1 VAVLTKEAAMRTVG
15 VDELEDHLADVLDQ
29 MRETGEVV
37 AVIKG
42 DEVIAHLVP
51 ANIPQWLAEVP
62 SGDAWANLDRV
73 KTGIDAHRA
82 KNTDAVEAVRTAW
95 ANFDRLVTE
104 LGVHWPE
111 DVSAVDA
118 VRDVRREL

>member
-1 VAVLTKEAAMRTVG
+1 MRTVG

-37 AVIKG
+37 VITKG

-51 ANIPQWLAEVP
+51 ANIPQWLAKV
-62 SGDAWANLDRV
+62 SGGDAWPYLDRV
-73 KTGIDAHRA
+73 KTGIDAHGS
-82 KNTDAVEAVRTAW
+82 KNADAVEAVRTAW

-118 VRDVRREL
+118 VPDVRREL

>member
-1 VAVLTKEAAMRTVG
+1 MRTVG

-29 MRETGEVV
+29 MRETGEAV
-37 AVIKG
+37 AVTKG

-51 ANIPQWLAEVP
+51 ANIPQWLSEVP
-62 SGDAWANLDRV
+62 AGDAWANLDHV
-73 KTGIDAHRA
+73 KTGIDAYRS
-82 KNTDAVEAVRTAW
+82 KNADAVEALRTVW
-95 ANFDRLVTE
+95 ANFDHLVTE

-111 DVSAVDA
+111 GVSAVDA